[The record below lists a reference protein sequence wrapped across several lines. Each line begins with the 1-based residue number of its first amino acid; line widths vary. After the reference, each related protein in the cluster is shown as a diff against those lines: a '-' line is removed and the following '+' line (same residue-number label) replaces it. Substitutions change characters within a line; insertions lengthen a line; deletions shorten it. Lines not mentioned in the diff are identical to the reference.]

1 MAHRWD
7 GNEQRWGKRIRV
19 NIPVQ
24 LSAEDATSTDGFM
37 KNVSLSGALMKAET
51 DLRLHS
57 VVHVSIPL
65 LSPRQGSALVV
76 AHVSRKLKDDVGVE
90 WCQFA
95 PRIVKDLLRSPS
107 IGLPT

>member
-1 MAHRWD
+1 MAHQWD

-24 LSAEDATSTDGFM
+24 LSSEDATSTDGFM

-57 VVHVSIPL
+57 LIHVSIPL
-65 LSPRQGSALVV
+65 LSPSHPASSKTCCDHRRLDC
-76 AHVSRKLKDDVGVE
+76 RLN
-90 WCQFA
+90 
-95 PRIVKDLLRSPS
+95 P
-107 IGLPT
+107 

>member
-37 KNVSLSGALMKAET
+37 NIGELCLMIFKNLVLRVSNSKAGRGLANALNRTIGNSFLSRFRNCIERELE
-51 DLRLHS
+51 
-57 VVHVSIPL
+57 
-65 LSPRQGSALVV
+65 
-76 AHVSRKLKDDVGVE
+76 
-90 WCQFA
+90 
-95 PRIVKDLLRSPS
+95 
-107 IGLPT
+107 